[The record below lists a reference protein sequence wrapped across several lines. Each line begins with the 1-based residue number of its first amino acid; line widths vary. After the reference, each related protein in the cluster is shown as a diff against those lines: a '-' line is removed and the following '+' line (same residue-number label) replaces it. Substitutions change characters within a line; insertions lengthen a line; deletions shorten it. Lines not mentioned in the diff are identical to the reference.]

1 MNAEHLLDIST
12 SIDTNSVDIWRTC
25 ADFMAHLYWHKPRQ
39 TILKSKIERLPDDH
53 LLKPEC
59 LFWLSRL
66 FSDMGSYAEQ
76 KSFLL
81 RALALCKQEGD
92 DYRVTHGLKD
102 LANANRMLGFLEEGI
117 QQVREA
123 LEITER
129 VGCTRDRVL
138 CLNDL
143 AWLFLDN
150 KQLDAA
156 QDAASRAINLS
167 EKELENYHSHH
178 LLGLTYSSKG
188 EKERAIYHF
197 EVALGIASSLAL
209 QYPVFSIHH
218 TMALLS
224 YDEDMLDDAQ
234 AHITQAKLH
243 AFDGAHELGRAMN
256 TQARIWHRQSRFGDA
271 ISEAARA
278 IQIFEKL
285 GAVKD
290 SGLSR
295 ALLREIERS
304 AKSQARPRGSDSSG
318 KLSKIMSRLTPA
330 DFSFLACD
338 APSDALANT
347 SQGTDHGSG

>member
-1 MNAEHLLDIST
+1 
-12 SIDTNSVDIWRTC
+12 
-25 ADFMAHLYWHKPRQ
+25 
-39 TILKSKIERLPDDH
+39 
-53 LLKPEC
+53 
-59 LFWLSRL
+59 
-66 FSDMGSYAEQ
+66 
-76 KSFLL
+76 
-81 RALALCKQEGD
+81 
-92 DYRVTHGLKD
+92 
-102 LANANRMLGFLEEGI
+102 
-117 QQVREA
+117 
-123 LEITER
+123 
-129 VGCTRDRVL
+129 
-138 CLNDL
+138 
-143 AWLFLDN
+143 
-150 KQLDAA
+150 
-156 QDAASRAINLS
+156 
-167 EKELENYHSHH
+167 
-178 LLGLTYSSKG
+178 
-188 EKERAIYHF
+188 
-197 EVALGIASSLAL
+197 
-209 QYPVFSIHH
+209 
-218 TMALLS
+218 MALLS